1 MPFDAVLIAN
11 RGEIAIRV
19 ARAAAELGL
28 RSVAVYAEDDARS
41 LHVRRADAAVAL
53 RGTGPAAYL
62 DMAQLVAATQEAGCG
77 AIHPGYGLLSESA
90 AFAAKCA
97 EGGIVFVGPSVA
109 ALDSFGD
116 KSKARA
122 LAQACG
128 IPVLRGTNGA
138 TSLAEVRAFFA
149 ETGAVV
155 IKAVAGGGGR
165 GMRAVARAEELEEA
179 YARCRS
185 EAEKAFGVAD
195 VYVEEWLPRARHV
208 EVQIVGD
215 GSGAVSHVW
224 ERECTV
230 QRRHQKLVELAPS
243 PALDAG
249 LRAELLEAAVK
260 LGRAVQYRG
269 LGTVEFLLEVAPSGQ
284 TPKRHRFAFIEANAR
299 LQVEHTV
306 TEAVTGVDLVR
317 AQLSLARG
325 ATLAEVGLA
334 QPQVPAPRGYAI
346 QLRVCTETISPDGTV
361 RPAGG
366 TLTAFDPPSGPG
378 VRVDH
383 AGYSGYTTNPRYDSL
398 LAKLI
403 AHAPSERFADAIAR
417 ADRALCELRIDGVA
431 TNAPFLQAILRH
443 PDFAATRVTT
453 RFVDEHAAELVA
465 AAAKLAPRLHFAAS
479 ELAAGTTAASRGAAP
494 SAAGARPALAG
505 AQLRSA
511 DPLAVLDYGK
521 SANELDANDAGEP
534 SAAAEPAPPPAE
546 LDAPEGSF
554 AVRAPLQGTIVS
566 VDARE
571 GAEVAQGQ
579 ALLVMEAMKMEH
591 VIAAPA
597 SGIVRAVAVAK
608 GDTVFEGHALVF
620 LEEADVSVSAE
631 TEQAEADPNYIR
643 PDLAEVL
650 ERHAITSDERRP
662 DAVARR
668 RKTNQRTA
676 RENVN
681 ELLDPGSYIEYAP
694 LVVAAQRR
702 RRTMDDLIAN
712 TPADGLVAGIGS
724 VNGDS
729 FPPERSRCV
738 VMSYD
743 YTVLAGT
750 QGGQNHRKKDR
761 LFELAERMRLPVVF
775 FAEGGGG
782 RPGDTDGIGG
792 AGLDCLA
799 FQYWGQ
805 LSGLV
810 PLVGITSGFCF
821 AGNAA
826 ILGCCDVVIAT
837 QGSNIGMGGPAMIEG
852 GGLGIFRPTE
862 VGPLDVQWRNGV
874 VDVRV
879 EDEREAVQVAKQ
891 YLSYF
896 QGPLPRWEC
905 ADQRLLRRAIPEN
918 RLRIYDVRHVIA
930 TLADSGSVLEL
941 RRGFG
946 HGMVTALARIEGRPV
961 GIVANNPAHLAGA
974 IDSEAA
980 DKAARFLQLCDAFDV
995 PVVFLCDTPGI
1006 MVGPEVEKTGLV
1018 RHASR
1023 LFVIGGSLT
1032 VPFVTIVL
1040 RKGYGLG
1047 AQAMAGGSFK
1057 APIFTVAWPT
1067 GEFGGMGLEG
1077 AVKLGYRKE
1086 LAAETDPAK
1095 RKALFDQMVK
1105 RMYDHGKAVSTAS
1118 TFEIDDVIDPA
1129 DSRRWITR
1137 ALIASP
1143 PPLPRA
1149 GKKRP
1154 CVDTW

>member
-1 MPFDAVLIAN
+1 MSFDAVLIAN

-19 ARAAAELGL
+19 ARACAELGL

-53 RGTGPAAYL
+53 RGSGPAAYL
-62 DMAQLVAATQEAGCG
+62 DMAQLVAAARANGCG
-77 AIHPGYGLLSESA
+77 AIHPGYGFLSENA

-97 EGGIVFVGPSVA
+97 EAGVTFVGPSVE
-109 ALDSFGD
+109 ALEAFGD

-122 LAQACG
+122 LAEKCG
-128 IPVLRGTNGA
+128 VPVLRGTNGA
-138 TSLAEVRAFFA
+138 TSLADVHAFFA
-149 ETGAVV
+149 ETGALM
-155 IKAVAGGGGR
+155 IKAIAGGGGR
-165 GMRAVARAEELEEA
+165 GMRAVERAEQIDEA

-185 EAEKAFGVAD
+185 EASSAFGVAD
-195 VYVEEWLPRARHV
+195 VYVEEWLPRARHL
-208 EVQIVGD
+208 EVQVVGD
-215 GSGAVSHVW
+215 GAAVSHVW

-230 QRRHQKLVELAPS
+230 QRRHQKIVELAPS
-243 PALDAG
+243 PALDADA
-249 LRAELLEAAVK
+249 RSRLLGYAVRLAK
-260 LGRAVQYRG
+260 SLEYRG
-269 LGTVEFLLEVAPSGQ
+269 LGTIEFLLDASDSS
-284 TPKRHRFAFIEANAR
+284 RIAFIEANAR
-299 LQVEHTV
+299 LQVEHTI
-306 TEAVTGVDLVR
+306 TEVVTGIDLVR
-317 AQLSLARG
+317 AQLEIARG
-325 ATLAEVGLA
+325 KRLAELGLA
-334 QPQVPAPRGYAI
+334 QREIPAPRGHAI
-346 QLRVCTETISPDGTV
+346 QLRVCTETVASDGGV
-361 RPAGG
+361 RPTGG
-366 TLTAFDPPSGPG
+366 TLAAFDVPSGPG

-383 AGYSGYTTNPRYDSL
+383 TGYAGYTTNPRYDSL
-398 LAKLI
+398 LAKVI
-403 AHAPSERFADAIAR
+403 AHAPGARFADAIAR
-417 ADRALCELRIDGVA
+417 ADRALAELRVEGVA
-431 TNAPFLQAILRH
+431 TNAAFLQAILRH
-443 PDFAATRVTT
+443 PDFAASRVTT
-453 RFVDEHAAELVA
+453 RFVDEHAAALVADAANADSEPALNFASNEVSPQGRA
-465 AAAKLAPRLHFAAS
+465 AAARR
-479 ELAAGTTAASRGAAP
+479 AAGERSHKG
-494 SAAGARPALAG
+494 AGARLG
-505 AQLRSA
+505 TA

-521 SANELDANDAGEP
+521 GGADLVTETPPQAE
-534 SAAAEPAPPPAE
+534 AATLASSDESAPPGT
-546 LDAPEGSF
+546 L

-566 VDARE
+566 VDTRE
-571 GAEVAQGQ
+571 GAEVAQGTQ
-579 ALLVMEAMKMEH
+579 LLVMEAMKMEH
-591 VIAAPA
+591 VVAAPA
-597 SGIVRAVAVAK
+597 SGIVRGVAVAT

-620 LEEADVSVSAE
+620 LEEADVSVMSE
-631 TEQAEADPNYIR
+631 TKQADADPNYIR
-643 PDLAEVL
+643 PDLAEVFA
-650 ERHAITSDERRP
+650 RHAVTLDENRP
-662 DAVARR
+662 AAVERR
-668 RKTNQRTA
+668 RKTGQRTA

-702 RRTMDDLIAN
+702 RRSMDDLIAN
-712 TPADGLVAGIGS
+712 TPADGMVAGIGS
-724 VNGDS
+724 VNGDL
-729 FPPERSRCV
+729 FPPDKSRCV

-837 QGSNIGMGGPAMIEG
+837 KGSNIGMGGPAMIEG
-852 GGLGIFRPTE
+852 GGLGIFKPTE
-862 VGPLDVQWRNGV
+862 VGPLDVQYRNGV

-879 EDEREAVQVAKQ
+879 EDEREAAQVAKQ

-896 QGPLPRWEC
+896 QGPLASWEC

-918 RLRIYDVRHVIA
+918 RLRMYDIRALIA

-980 DKAARFLQLCDAFDV
+980 DKAARFLQLCDAYDI

-1057 APIFTVAWPT
+1057 APIFTVSWPT

-1137 ALIASP
+1137 ALVSAP